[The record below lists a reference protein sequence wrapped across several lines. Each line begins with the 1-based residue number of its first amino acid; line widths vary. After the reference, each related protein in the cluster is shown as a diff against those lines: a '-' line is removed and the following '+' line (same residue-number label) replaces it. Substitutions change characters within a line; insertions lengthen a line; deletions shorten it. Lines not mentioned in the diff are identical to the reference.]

1 MVDHTNIEDAAPAT
15 RPTGAKRVSAVW
27 LVPIFAALLGAF
39 VSYNAFSSQGPLVEI
54 EFDSA
59 SGIVAG
65 KTYIRHKDVVVGE
78 VEEVLLS
85 DNAESVIV
93 HARLEKEM
101 TPYLGDTTEF
111 WIVSARIDG
120 GQITGLG
127 TLLSGSFIEMDWSG
141 PPTRRIRKVKGLPQA
156 PLTKP
161 GAPGRRVTLR
171 SDTAGSLSVG
181 SPIYFRQLPVGRIE
195 SRRLTDDAK
204 HVVFDAFIDAPYDE
218 QVSLATRFWNV
229 SGLSVEAGAE
239 GVVVRMESLTTLLSG
254 GIAFEEIGPEVN
266 TPLADDGTEFGI
278 FASRNAAEES
288 LFRVGEGA
296 DDYRFI
302 ARFSESIGGLRP
314 GAPIT
319 VEGIVVGRVADV
331 VVKGSEEVGEDLEIY
346 SILQFEPGRLGFG
359 GITQE
364 EFQAE
369 FDVLIGRG
377 VRVQLASGNL
387 LTGAL
392 SVQLNV
398 IEDAEPALIDYNAE
412 PYPALPTAPSEIA
425 ALTSNFE
432 QLLASLA
439 ELPLEDLVL
448 AATGLLQ
455 EAEGVLGNPA
465 MRALPQDLAE
475 LTGSLNSLSQRAE
488 YALGG
493 IDPDSELYV
502 ELSAAAAEMRLAARS
517 LAALADRLE
526 AQPNS
531 LLTGR

>member
-1 MVDHTNIEDAAPAT
+1 MLDHNSIDEAAPAASPKGT
-15 RPTGAKRVSAVW
+15 SRISAVW
-27 LVPIFAALLGAF
+27 LVPIFAALLGAL
-39 VSYNAFSSQGPLVEI
+39 VGYNALSSRGPLVEI
-54 EFDSA
+54 EFESA
-59 SGIVAG
+59 SGIEAG
-65 KTYIRHKDVVVGE
+65 KTHIRHKDVVVGE
-78 VEEVLLS
+78 VEEVVLS
-85 DNAESVIV
+85 NDADSVIV
-93 HARLEKEM
+93 HARLAKEM

-120 GQITGLG
+120 GQVTGLG

-141 PPTRRIRKVKGLPQA
+141 PATRRIRKVQGLSQA

-181 SPIYFRQLPVGRIE
+181 SPIYFRQIPVGRVE

-254 GIAFEEIGPEVN
+254 GLAFEEIGPEVN
-266 TPLADDGTEFGI
+266 TPLTEDGTEFGI
-278 FASRNAAEES
+278 FASRGAAEES
-288 LFRVGEGA
+288 LFRVGDGA
-296 DDYRFI
+296 EDYRFI
-302 ARFSESIGGLRP
+302 ARFTESIGGLRA
-314 GAPIT
+314 GAPISA
-319 VEGIVVGRVADV
+319 EGIVVGRVADV
-331 VVKGSEEVGEDLEIY
+331 VVNSSREIGADLEIY
-346 SILQFEPGRLGFG
+346 AILQFEPSRLGLG
-359 GITQE
+359 NIPQE
-364 EFQAE
+364 DFRAE
-369 FDVLIGRG
+369 FDSIVSRG
-377 VRVQLASGNL
+377 MRVQLASSNL

-392 SVQLNV
+392 SVQMSF
-398 IEDAEPALIDYNAE
+398 IEDAEPASIDYDAD

-432 QLLASLA
+432 ELLASLA

-502 ELSAAAAEMRLAARS
+502 ELSSAAAEMRLAARS

>member
-1 MVDHTNIEDAAPAT
+1 MVDHSEIEDAGLAKKPEGT
-15 RPTGAKRVSAVW
+15 RRISAVW
-27 LVPIFAALLGAF
+27 LVPLFAAILGSL
-39 VSYNAFSSQGPLVEI
+39 VGYNAVSSRGPLVEI
-54 EFDSA
+54 EFESA
-59 SGIVAG
+59 SGIEAG
-65 KTYIRHKDVVVGE
+65 KTHIRHKDVIVGE
-78 VEEVLLS
+78 VEAVVLS
-85 DNAESVIV
+85 EDADSVIV
-93 HARLEKEM
+93 HARLEKDM
-101 TPYLGDTTEF
+101 SRYLGDTTEF

-120 GQITGLG
+120 GQVTGLG

-141 PPTRRIRKVKGLPQA
+141 PATRRVRKMQGLSQA

-181 SPIYFRQLPVGRIE
+181 SPIYFRQIPVGRVE

-204 HVVFDAFIDAPYDE
+204 HVVFDAFIDAPYDQ

-239 GVVVRMESLTTLLSG
+239 GVVVRMQSVTTLLSG
-254 GIAFEEIGPEVN
+254 GLAFEEIGPEVD
-266 TPLADDGTEFGI
+266 TPLTEDGTEFGI
-278 FASRNAAEES
+278 YASRNEAEES
-288 LFRVGEGA
+288 LFRIGDGYE
-296 DDYRFI
+296 DYRLI
-302 ARFSESIGGLRP
+302 ARFTESVGGLRA

-331 VVKGSEEVGEDLEIY
+331 VAQASEEVGGDLQVY
-346 SILQFEPGRLGFG
+346 AVLQLEPGRFGLGN
-359 GITQE
+359 IPKE
-364 EFQAE
+364 EFYEEMDALV
-369 FDVLIGRG
+369 DRG
-377 VRVQLASGNL
+377 MRVQLASGNL

-392 SVQLNV
+392 SVQMQLLDSPPPAT
-398 IEDAEPALIDYNAE
+398 IDFDAK
-412 PYPALPTAPSEIA
+412 PYPAVPTAPSEIA

-432 QLLASLA
+432 DLLASLSQ
-439 ELPLEDLVL
+439 LPLEDLVL

-455 EAEGVLGNPA
+455 EAEGVLANPA
-465 MRALPQDLAE
+465 MRALPNDLAE

-488 YALGG
+488 YALAG

-526 AQPNS
+526 EQPNS

>member
-1 MVDHTNIEDAAPAT
+1 MANDPEIEDAALAQKPAGL
-15 RPTGAKRVSAVW
+15 RRLSPVW
-27 LVPIFAALLGAF
+27 LVPIFAAILGGL
-39 VSYNAFSSQGPLVEI
+39 VGYNAVSSRGPLVEI

-59 SGIVAG
+59 SGIEAG
-65 KTYIRHKDVVVGE
+65 KTHIRHKDVIVGE
-78 VEEVLLS
+78 VEEVVLS
-85 DNAESVIV
+85 EDADSVIV

-101 TPYLGDTTEF
+101 TRYLGDTTEF

-120 GQITGLG
+120 GQVTGLG

-141 PPTRRIRKVKGLPQA
+141 PATRRVRKMTGLSQA

-181 SPIYFRQLPVGRIE
+181 SPIYFRQIPVGRIE
-195 SRRLTDDAK
+195 SRRLTDDAR
-204 HVVFDAFIDAPYDE
+204 HVVFDAFIDAPYDQ

-229 SGLSVEAGAE
+229 SGLAVEAGAE

-254 GIAFEEIGPEVN
+254 GLAFEEIGPEPQ
-266 TPLADDGTEFGI
+266 TPLSEDGTEFGV
-278 FASRNAAEES
+278 FASRTEAEES
-288 LFRVGEGA
+288 LFRVEEGSE
-296 DDYRFI
+296 DYRLM
-302 ARFSESIGGLRP
+302 ARFTESVGGLRP

-331 VVKGSEEVGEDLEIY
+331 IAQAPDVLGTDLEIY
-346 SILQFEPGRLGFG
+346 AILQFEPGRLGIG
-359 GITQE
+359 NVP
-364 EFQAE
+364 QAE
-369 FDVLIGRG
+369 FYQAMEMLVSRG
-377 VRVQLASGNL
+377 MRVQLASGNL

-392 SVQLNV
+392 SVQMHLL
-398 IEDAEPALIDYNAE
+398 DDPEPAAIDYDDE

-432 QLLASLA
+432 DLLASLSD
-439 ELPLEDLVL
+439 LPLEELVV

-455 EAEGVLGNPA
+455 QAEGVLANPA
-465 MRALPQDLAE
+465 MRDLPNDLAE
-475 LTGSLNSLSQRAE
+475 LTGSLNDLSQRAE
-488 YALGG
+488 YALSG

-502 ELSAAAAEMRLAARS
+502 ELAAAAAEMRLAARS

-526 AQPNS
+526 EQPNS